1 MDTIYFKGEIRMKT
15 ERKYDLLTITRT
27 LTLPPSGKKVTVR
40 RIVARVDIPRHNV
53 KAGSYG
59 GWIESGANLSQKG
72 DSWVANSAF
81 VCEQAKVSGDALI
94 AGDSCVYGYAK
105 ISGKSRVLG
114 NSRVQDE
121 CEIHHQVVVGSSY
134 LEGSVVVSGTVSI
147 FQSTLIGDIA
157 ISNHS
162 FITETNIIG
171 KQIRLDENCRL
182 EACYV
187 KGKNMTFSDN
197 AKLND
202 CKIGLVGSCENVMIS
217 ENVKMNNVNIS
228 GGSILGK
235 NGIVVN
241 GDTYLNGVIIKG
253 EGIFIHEY
261 ASIVGDFRLGDKTE
275 IRDFAQLRN
284 SSDFAHNLSHILING
299 ESEFIME

>member
-1 MDTIYFKGEIRMKT
+1 MKT
-15 ERKYDLLTITRT
+15 EKKYDFLTTTRT
-27 LTLPPSGKKVTVR
+27 LTLPPSGKKVTLR

-72 DSWVANSAF
+72 DAWVANSAC

-121 CEIHHQVVVGSSY
+121 CEIQHQVVVGSSY
-134 LEGSVVVSGTVSI
+134 LGGSVIVSGTASI
-147 FQSTLIGDIA
+147 FQSTLMGDIA

-162 FITETNIIG
+162 FVTETNIIG
-171 KQIRLDENCRL
+171 KQIRLDEKCRL

-217 ENVKMNNVNIS
+217 ENAEMHNVNIS
-228 GGSILGK
+228 GGSILGE

-241 GDTYLNGVIIKG
+241 GDTYLNGVNIKG

-261 ASIVGDFRLGDKTE
+261 VTVIGEFKLGDKTE

-284 SSDFAHNLSHILING
+284 SSDFAHELSNVLIDG
-299 ESEFIME
+299 ESELIIK